1 MNRTYISA
9 AVVALVGIALA
20 AASLL
25 QPDAVGFIGLVLASA
40 AMPTAVLLVVIG
52 KLGRKVPVVA
62 LISGGTLAVGMSLAG
77 YAIVGGAAYFVLG
90 DFAEW
95 LVDSGD
101 GLIDADLMR
110 SIRDPWMILLAI
122 DLIVLAP
129 LIEEFSKAVGA
140 RLARPSDRKSAV
152 LAGVSAG
159 VGFAVVENIM
169 YATGGLFDIGGWEV
183 VALVRMLGSAV
194 HPVAAGLVSLGWWE
208 FRNHRE
214 HNGSFKLIAMGVG
227 VHALWNGAVM
237 AVFVAS
243 VVFGGDATALESVLV
258 TMGYAG
264 ALGVIIAV
272 GGWQSLNRVAA
283 DELPAATAD
292 PGNAKTMSAWVVI
305 ASTMLVPAIAV
316 VFALSTGGN

>member
-20 AASLL
+20 VASVL
-25 QPDAVGFIGLVLASA
+25 QPSPIGFAGLVLASA
-40 AMPTAVLLVVIG
+40 AMPTAVFLVVIG

-62 LISGGTLAVGMSLAG
+62 LISGGTLAIGMSLAG
-77 YAIVGGAAYFVLG
+77 YALVGGAAYFALG

-95 LVDSGD
+95 IVDSAD
-101 GLIDADLMR
+101 GVLDVDLMR
-110 SIRDPWMILLAI
+110 TLRSPWMILLAI

-129 LIEEFSKAVGA
+129 LVEEFSKAVSA
-140 RLARPSDRKSAV
+140 RLARPSDRASAV
-152 LAGVSAG
+152 MAGVSAG

-169 YATGGLFDIGGWEV
+169 YATGGLFGVAGWEV

-214 HNGSFKLIAMGVG
+214 RGGSVGLMAAGVG
-227 VHALWNGAVM
+227 VHALWNGSVL

-243 VVFGGDATALESVLV
+243 NVFSGDATPLESVLV

-264 ALGVIIAV
+264 VLGVVIAMA
-272 GGWQSLNRVAA
+272 GWQSLTRVVAGK
-283 DELPAATAD
+283 LPIATAD
-292 PGNAKTMSAWVVI
+292 PGNAISMSALVVI
-305 ASTMLVPAIAV
+305 ASTMLIPVVAV
-316 VFALSTGGN
+316 VFVLSAGS

>member
-20 AASLL
+20 VASLL
-25 QPDAVGFIGLVLASA
+25 QPDSVGFVGLVLASA

-62 LISGGTLAVGMSLAG
+62 LISGGTLAIGMSLAG
-77 YAIVGGAAYFVLG
+77 YALVGGAAYFLLG
-90 DFAEW
+90 DFADW
-95 LVDSGD
+95 LVGSAD
-101 GLIDADLMR
+101 GVLDVDLMR
-110 SIRDPWMILLAI
+110 TLRNPWMILFAI
-122 DLIVLAP
+122 DVIVLAP
-129 LIEEFSKAVGA
+129 LIEEFSKAVSA
-140 RLARPSDRKSAV
+140 RLARPSDRAFAV

-169 YATGGLFDIGGWEV
+169 YATGGLFDVAGWEV

-214 HNGSFKLIAMGVG
+214 RGSSVGLMAAGVG

-243 VVFGGDATALESVLV
+243 MVFNGDATPLESVLV

-264 ALGVIIAV
+264 VLGFIIAV
-272 GGWQSLNRVAA
+272 GGWQSLTRVAA
-283 DELPAATAD
+283 GKLPIATAD
-292 PGNAKTMSAWVVI
+292 PGNAASMSALVVI
-305 ASTMLVPAIAV
+305 ASTMLIPAIAV
-316 VFALSTGGN
+316 VFVLTAGS

>member
-20 AASLL
+20 AASVL
-25 QPDAVGFIGLVLASA
+25 QPDSVGFIGLVLASA

-62 LISGGTLAVGMSLAG
+62 LISGGTLAIGMSLAG
-77 YAIVGGAAYFVLG
+77 YALVGGAAYFVLG

-95 LVDSGD
+95 LVGSAGGVLDVE
-101 GLIDADLMR
+101 LMR
-110 SIRDPWMILLAI
+110 TLRDPWMILFAI
-122 DLIVLAP
+122 DLVVLAP
-129 LIEEFSKAVGA
+129 LIEEFSKAVSA
-140 RLARPSDRKSAV
+140 RLSKPSDRASAV

-159 VGFAVVENIM
+159 VGFAIIENIL
-169 YATGGLFDIGGWEV
+169 YATGGLFNIGGWEV
-183 VALVRMLGSAV
+183 VVLIRMLGSAV

-214 HNGSFKLIAMGVG
+214 HGGSVRLMAVGVG
-227 VHALWNGAVM
+227 VHALWNGAVF

-243 VVFGGDATALESVLV
+243 AVFSGEATPLESVLV

-264 ALGVIIAV
+264 VLGVIIAA
-272 GGWQSLNRVAA
+272 GGWQSLNSVATG
-283 DELPAATAD
+283 ELPAVTAD
-292 PGNAKTMSAWVVI
+292 PGDATTMSTWVVI
-305 ASTMLVPAIAV
+305 ASTMLIPAIAV
-316 VFALSTGGN
+316 VFALTAGS